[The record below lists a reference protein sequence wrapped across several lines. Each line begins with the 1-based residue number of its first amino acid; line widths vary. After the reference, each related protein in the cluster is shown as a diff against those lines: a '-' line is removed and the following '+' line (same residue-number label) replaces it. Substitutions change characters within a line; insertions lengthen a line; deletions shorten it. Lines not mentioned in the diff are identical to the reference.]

1 MHSASPLRENYDM
14 NIRKAL
20 PWSRMA
26 LEGAVI
32 VFSILLAFA
41 IDAWWDERKEKIEGL
56 EQLAR
61 VASELRLNTEMVQS
75 KIEHLQIAIDAST
88 EYLSWMGPE
97 PREHGADAFSNQWDT
112 LASIGTF
119 SVVRRAADDYL
130 GAGQELTFEN
140 VDIRSSLSEWYF
152 FADRLENQYEIL
164 RTEHWTLIDYAN
176 RIPAAPGLN
185 TALANPE
192 MKKHPKSKFPF
203 DQSALLT
210 DPVLEA
216 LLANYLIRLKFVAS
230 QAQEQQERQARLLAA
245 IDAVIAEQKQ

>member
-1 MHSASPLRENYDM
+1 MHPAGPLRKSYDM
-14 NIRKAL
+14 QTTRKSL

-41 IDAWWDERKEKIEGL
+41 IDAWWDKRKEKIEGI

-61 VASELRLNTEMVQS
+61 VASELQLNTEMLQS
-75 KIEHLQIAIDAST
+75 KIEQLRIAIDASA
-88 EYLSWMGPE
+88 EFLSWMGPE
-97 PREHGADAFSNQWDT
+97 PREYSTDAFSDQWDT

-140 VDIRSSLSEWYF
+140 VDIRGSLSEWYF

-164 RTEHWTLIDYAN
+164 RTEHWTLVDYAN
-176 RIPAAPGLN
+176 RIPAAPALN
-185 TALANPE
+185 MALASPV

-203 DQSALLT
+203 DQPALLT

-216 LLANYLIRLKFVAS
+216 LLANYLIRLKFVGLSARELQEK
-230 QAQEQQERQARLLAA
+230 QAGLLAS
-245 IDAVIAEQKQ
+245 IDGFIAK